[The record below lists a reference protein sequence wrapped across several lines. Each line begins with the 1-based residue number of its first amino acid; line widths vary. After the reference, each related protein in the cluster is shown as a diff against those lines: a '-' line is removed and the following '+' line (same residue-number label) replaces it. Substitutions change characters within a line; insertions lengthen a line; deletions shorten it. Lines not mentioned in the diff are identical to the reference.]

1 MTTGSRTVGVRL
13 DERQRAL
20 LEAHAKR
27 LKVPPSSLARRLL
40 AAALEDDGTRE
51 LRETTE
57 GIAKDLASVR
67 EELDTAR
74 KDVAALRKSLW
85 NATLALLVRG
95 QPFTAAQANQWVRE
109 NLTR

>member
-1 MTTGSRTVGVRL
+1 MTKGSRTVGVRL
-13 DERQRAL
+13 DERQRTL
-20 LEAHAKR
+20 LEAQAKR

-40 AAALEDDGTRE
+40 AAALADEGTQE
-51 LRETTE
+51 LREATAR
-57 GIAKDLASVR
+57 IAQELASVR
-67 EELDTAR
+67 EELDTSS
-74 KDVAALRKSLW
+74 KDIAALRKNLW